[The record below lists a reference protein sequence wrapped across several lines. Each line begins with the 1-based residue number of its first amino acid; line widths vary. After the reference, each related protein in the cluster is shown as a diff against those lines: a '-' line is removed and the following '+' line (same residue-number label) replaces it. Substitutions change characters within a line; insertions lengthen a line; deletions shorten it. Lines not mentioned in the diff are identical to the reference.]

1 MSGAN
6 VFSLEEQMRLA
17 REGVKVR
24 GASRP
29 AKLSRRYAAALEELA
44 IAESKLSRAATR
56 WQRARLAVRRLER
69 ELDKLDAADV
79 EAGA

>member
-17 REGVKVR
+17 REGVRVR

-29 AKLSRRYAAALEELA
+29 ARLSRRYAAALEELA
-44 IAESKLSRAATR
+44 AAEAKLGRAATR
-56 WQRARLAVRRLER
+56 WQKARKAVRRLER
-69 ELDKLDAADV
+69 ELDHLPA
-79 EAGA
+79 ELGE